1 MKGSAGVGML
11 VWGKKGGIMVAAVPS
26 TLHNTMMAAA
36 ARAVMAVARMV
47 ERPLG

>member
-11 VWGKKGGIMVAAVPS
+11 VWGKKGGIMVAAVP